1 MSPKLKKGIR
11 WALSAAI
18 LVFLILFARTIDW
31 HAAWNSMRNAS
42 LPLLAAAIGVNIL
55 SVLLKGVRWWLFLRP
70 IGISSLPLSMRATIA
85 GAGLNNVLVAS
96 GGDAA
101 RVVFVSRVTGVSSS
115 SVLASAALDRLFD
128 PIGFVI
134 LLVAG
139 VIVFE
144 LPPQFEAW
152 KLPAEIALGA
162 IVLLLAWFVYAT
174 RNVKP
179 DDVAERTVKA
189 KTWTGRVRAYLKSF
203 GQTAGRL
210 ATGPRFLGAM
220 ALSLLG
226 WVCQLWCFDL
236 AASAANVD
244 IPLAGS
250 LACLLGINVGLIIR
264 ATPGNVGFFQF
275 VYALMAEQFGVSR
288 NDAIAVSLL
297 IQTLQILPL
306 TLLGIAL
313 APEFIFKRGKEDRET
328 AAVSKEIEAVSKEI
342 EAERLTHHGP
352 LSTAEE
358 VLDRAEKAGIA
369 PPPKTSRPVV

>member
-1 MSPKLKKGIR
+1 MSPNLKKGIR
-11 WALSAAI
+11 WVISAAI

-31 HAAWNSMRNAS
+31 HAAWSSMRHAS
-42 LPLLAAAIGVNIL
+42 LPLLAAAIGVNVL

-70 IGISSLPLSMRATIA
+70 IGVTSLPLAIRATIA

-101 RVVFVSRVTGVSSS
+101 RVVFVSRVSGVRSST
-115 SVLASAALDRLFD
+115 VLASMALEKLFD

-134 LLVAG
+134 LLVFG
-139 VIVFE
+139 VLAFQ
-144 LPPQFEAW
+144 LPPQFERW
-152 KLPAEIALGA
+152 KIPAEILLVV
-162 IVLLLAWFVYAT
+162 IVAGLFFFVYAT
-174 RNVKP
+174 RHIKP
-179 DDVAERTVKA
+179 EHVPERRAKPRTVG
-189 KTWTGRVRAYLKSF
+189 GRIRAYFVSF

-210 ATGPRFLGAM
+210 ATGPRFIAAILLSLGAW
-220 ALSLLG
+220 A
-226 WVCQLWCFDL
+226 CQLWTFQL
-236 AASAANVD
+236 AAAAAHVS

-275 VYALMAEQFGVSR
+275 VYALMAGEFGVAR
-288 NDAIAVSLL
+288 NDSIAISLL

-313 APEFIFKRGKEDRET
+313 APEFIFKRGKKDKETESMAKAIEDE
-328 AAVSKEIEAVSKEI
+328 K
-342 EAERLTHHGP
+342 LDHHGP

-358 VLDRAEKAGIA
+358 VLERADKAGVST
-369 PPPKTSRPVV
+369 PPPRTS

>member
-1 MSPKLKKGIR
+1 MNPKLKKGIR
-11 WALSAAI
+11 WVLSAAI

-31 HAAWNSMRNAS
+31 HAAWNSMRHAS

-70 IGISSLPLSMRATIA
+70 IGITSLPLAMRATIA
-85 GAGLNNVLVAS
+85 GAGLNNVLVAN

-101 RVVFVSRVTGVSSS
+101 RVVFVS
-115 SVLASAALDRLFD
+115 SVALEKLFD
-128 PIGFVI
+128 PIGFVM
-134 LLVAG
+134 LLVVG

-152 KLPAEIALGA
+152 KLAAEITLGV
-162 IVLLLAWFVYAT
+162 IVLLLIFFVYAT
-174 RNVKP
+174 RNIKP
-179 DDVAERTVKA
+179 EHVPERRATPR
-189 KTWTGRVRAYLKSF
+189 TWTGKVVAYFKSF

-210 ATGPRFLGAM
+210 ATGPRFLAAM
-220 ALSLLG
+220 VLSLLSWG
-226 WVCQLWCFDL
+226 CQLWCFDL
-236 AASAANVD
+236 AASAAHVP

-275 VYALMAEQFGVSR
+275 VYALMAEQFGVTR

-313 APEFIFKRGKEDRET
+313 APEFIFKRGKEDSET
-328 AAVSKEIEAVSKEI
+328 EAVARKI
-342 EAERLTHHGP
+342 EEERLTHHGP

-358 VLDRAEKAGIA
+358 VLQRAGKAGIA
-369 PPPKTSRPVV
+369 PPRKKS